1 MEELLYVVTVPLRVG
16 KFVCDNSVLAIHM
29 DVSRFK
35 LTADAG
41 SLSDSASNVS
51 TKTVVGSDYSR
62 NVEIGV
68 TEVTAPELDK
78 EGESPLMEMISQNK
92 SDFVSSDVS
101 LVPESEEDDSL
112 SLEGEQFI
120 DSSCSLS
127 VVSENSSIGGEEF
140 VASDATSEVGTPR
153 SVYVEKTAGPVN
165 IVAHVAD
172 LGEPNIDTDI
182 VSESLAVAVSLDQEI
197 GVESDLKPTTVV
209 VDHQMPQEEGTSV
222 TVVRSVFELD
232 YTPLWGFISLCGRRP
247 EMEDAFATVPQFLK
261 IPIQMLIGDRVPDG
275 INRCFRPQMT
285 HFFGVYD
292 GHGGSQVKLVI
303 LCWLILAFY
312 EFPFK

>member
-1 MEELLYVVTVPLRVG
+1 MEELLYVVTVLLRVG
-16 KFVCDNSVLAIHM
+16 NFVCENSVIAILM

-35 LTADAG
+35 VMADAG
-41 SLSDSASNVS
+41 SLSNSVTKVS
-51 TKTVVGSDYSR
+51 TENVVGSDYSR
-62 NVEIGV
+62 NSGGNLDVEIGV
-68 TEVTAPELDK
+68 AEVTPPELDM
-78 EGESPLMEMISQNK
+78 EGENLISQNK
-92 SDFVSSDVS
+92 SDLVSSD
-101 LVPESEEDDSL
+101 LAMVPESEEDDSL

-140 VASDATSEVGTPR
+140 IASDATSEVGTPR
-153 SVYVEKTAGPVN
+153 SVYIEKTVGPVN
-165 IVAHVAD
+165 TVAHAAD
-172 LGEPNIDTDI
+172 LGESNVDTDI
-182 VSESLAVAVSLDQEI
+182 MSESLSVAVSLDQEI

-209 VDHQMPQEEGTSV
+209 VDHQLPQEEGTSV

-292 GHGGSQVKLVI
+292 GHGGSQVKSSYLV
-303 LCWLILAFY
+303 LIDFSFL
-312 EFPFK
+312 